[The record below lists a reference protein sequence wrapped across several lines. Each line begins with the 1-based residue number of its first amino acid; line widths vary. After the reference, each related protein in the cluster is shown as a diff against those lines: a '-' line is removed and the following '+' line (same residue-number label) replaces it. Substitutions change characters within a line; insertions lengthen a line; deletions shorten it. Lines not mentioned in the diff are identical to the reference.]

1 VSLASD
7 NVLATPINHLP
18 LESHNAAWKSASN
31 ASGRNLHPDFGP
43 SYGAQSVPYGL
54 PWQVVPDSH
63 RKVRISFTYASESD
77 PGPYPLGSDT
87 PIEGGQNAG
96 GDRHALVIDSGTC
109 KLYETYDT
117 HYASSGS
124 HAGSGAI
131 FSLGSDALRPAGW
144 TSADAAGLPIFPLLL
159 RWDEVK
165 AGHVNHAIRFT
176 VSQTDQ
182 RYLWPARHQ
191 AGSANNHNL
200 PPMGA
205 RARLRSSY
213 SIGHYS
219 HYAQVVLHAMQ
230 TYGVIVADNGSD
242 WYFQGDASTHW
253 PDSLISELK
262 NIPASQ
268 FDFVNESSLQASPNS
283 ARIR

>member
-7 NVLATPINHLP
+7 NVLATPVNHLP
-18 LESHNAAWKSASN
+18 LESHNGAWKTASN

-43 SYGAQSVPYGL
+43 SYGAQSVPYGI

-63 RKVRISFTYASESD
+63 HKVRVSFTYADESD

-87 PIEGGQNAG
+87 PIEGGSNAS

-109 KLYETYDT
+109 RLYETYDT
-117 HYASSGS
+117 HYSSSGS
-124 HAGSGAI
+124 YAGSGAI
-131 FSLGSDALRPAGW
+131 FPLGSDALRPAGW

-176 VSQTDQ
+176 VSHTDQ

-191 AGSANNHNL
+191 AGSSNNHSL

-205 RARLRSSY
+205 RARLRSNFSV
-213 SIGHYS
+213 SHYS

-242 WYFQGDASTHW
+242 WYFQGDASTRW
-253 PDSLISELK
+253 PESLISELK
-262 NIPASQ
+262 SVPAAA
-268 FDFVNESSLQASPNS
+268 FDFVDESSLQASPSS